1 MNIDQQKKLFNKQ
14 AKKYSKRARKKTPD
28 HQWRQKLL
36 SSANG
41 KILEVSAGA
50 GTNFQYYPKDASIL
64 AVDLSPAMIQHAKE
78 VASETDSHVDFLV
91 ANVEELDLPEN
102 SFDTVVST
110 LSMCAY
116 PNPER
121 VLSLL
126 ATWCKDDGQVLLME
140 HGVSSNRIISKLQ
153 HVFDP
158 LFNKRVGCHIN
169 RDIIKLIEAS
179 PLETSR
185 IESALFD
192 AVHLVWAKPD
202 SRPLNDA

>member
-1 MNIDQQKKLFNKQ
+1 MNIDQQKKIFDKQ

-28 HQWRQKLL
+28 HRWRQKLL
-36 SSANG
+36 KSASG

-50 GTNFQYYPKDASIL
+50 GANFQYYPKDASIL
-64 AVDLSPAMIQHAKE
+64 AVDLSSAMLQHAEE
-78 VASETDSHVDFLV
+78 VAKETDSRVDFLV
-91 ANVEELDLPEN
+91 ANVEELDLPAN

-121 VLSLL
+121 VLRQL

-140 HGVSSNRIISKLQ
+140 HGVSSNRIFSKLQ

-158 LFNKRVGCHIN
+158 LFKKRVGCHIN
-169 RDIIKLIEAS
+169 RDIVKLIESS
-179 PLETSR
+179 PLEIVR
-185 IESALFD
+185 IENALFD
-192 AVHLVWAKPD
+192 AVHLVWAKPN
-202 SRPLNDA
+202 PTQIK